1 MASSY
6 EERLLLQ
13 SRASKALKELN
24 SEACNA
30 MNGSNFQSAYLALKM
45 STDTLRELS
54 HNSAFDAVSH
64 NVLAATTL
72 NNWGIYA
79 LRGES
84 RPDVALIFFMDAV
97 RREADARRVNVDS
110 VSVSNSAQTIMNVG
124 VVMSKLGNH
133 TLSAQF
139 ARRAIGM
146 LLTCP
151 SAALLKTVDT
161 ASNNGETSE
170 SIAKGESISNID
182 VSGRDQRFQ
191 VLLSIALFNLAAEY
205 EHEGL
210 LKESLSV
217 YRKAIAFC
225 GAQKTK
231 GSEAM
236 STSLMQ
242 AHDDVRN
249 ILLKQNEKKAFEN
262 VWGSVNGVALGN
274 AQSVVVGSVTLS
286 DIAEHALGAEHPE
299 PVIIFP
305 SVNKKT
311 NDANSSGNLSRSRT
325 QIRSISASSKMK
337 ASKSLEA
344 ALSFADNTNVVEMTR
359 GKTLTDAAEILAN
372 LSLPGKELLLSREY
386 KPPPPRPPSNH
397 HILSPGFSMS
407 LSLDASDSIIPE
419 SKIFNQT
426 SLNMPVLNFP
436 PHSSSSPPQERP
448 EWTNNIGIDKAAE
461 IKAFQKDTAASRLD
475 FRPSKSP
482 SEKRKLMVA
491 ERSMSEIAS
500 PRSLFYTSSTRS
512 KNEHR
517 SVTSPVGQ
525 SRPSLL
531 KTNEESPLKPTDEK
545 ESHPRPGTAVLQPNG
560 LLSIYGEQKAW
571 HHQPPLEPVYPH
583 GSAEEAAALALKH
596 PASVPRLVRAN
607 TPNRR
612 SKFKTDKGAV
622 PPMYAPYVLVKP
634 GTFSAKKPPSV
645 NSATGSSV
653 SGQATGI
660 SSPSNPLRTAYYD
673 SSDDGDETESVIH
686 MNDVVSKAI
695 LRIEMEV
702 AMRKEAAE
710 AAKEEARV
718 KAARMKRLAAER
730 AAKAEGRT
738 LPTEEEEAKAAA
750 EAAEKLAVER
760 ANIFTAST
768 VPSSSSFGSVTD
780 RSQVSQIESVNIV
793 VPVDTIPVVQK
804 VVVKPIPQIV
814 DQRHFAS
821 ESESVPAAQ
830 VEAESVP
837 ALQTEAESAV
847 LESVPAVQV
856 EAESVVLET
865 IPSAQ
870 AEAESAPAVRVE
882 AESVLAVQVEAE
894 SVPAAQVEAE
904 SVVLETIP
912 SAQAEAES
920 APAVRVEAASVP
932 AVQTEAESAVL
943 ESVPAVQVEADAS
956 VIV

>member
-84 RPDVALIFFMDAV
+84 RPDVALIFFMEAV
-97 RREADARRVNVDS
+97 RREEDARRVNVDS

-139 ARRAIGM
+139 ARRAIEM

-311 NDANSSGNLSRSRT
+311 NDANSSGNQSRSRT
-325 QIRSISASSKMK
+325 QIRSKTASSKMK

-372 LSLPGKELLLSREY
+372 LSLPGKEHLLSREY

-407 LSLDASDSIIPE
+407 LSLDSSDSVIPE

-500 PRSLFYTSSTRS
+500 PRSLFDTSSTRS

-517 SVTSPVGQ
+517 PVTSPVGQ
-525 SRPSLL
+525 SRTSLL
-531 KTNEESPLKPTDEK
+531 KTNEESLLKRTDEK

-645 NSATGSSV
+645 NSATGSSISV

-821 ESESVPAAQ
+821 ESESVLAVQ
-830 VEAESVP
+830 VEA
-837 ALQTEAESAV
+837 
-847 LESVPAVQV
+847 ESVPAVQV
-856 EAESVVLET
+856 EAESAVLESIPAAQVEAESVVLES

-882 AESVLAVQVEAE
+882 AESAVLESIPAVQVEA
-894 SVPAAQVEAE
+894 
-904 SVVLETIP
+904 
-912 SAQAEAES
+912 
-920 APAVRVEAASVP
+920 
-932 AVQTEAESAVL
+932 